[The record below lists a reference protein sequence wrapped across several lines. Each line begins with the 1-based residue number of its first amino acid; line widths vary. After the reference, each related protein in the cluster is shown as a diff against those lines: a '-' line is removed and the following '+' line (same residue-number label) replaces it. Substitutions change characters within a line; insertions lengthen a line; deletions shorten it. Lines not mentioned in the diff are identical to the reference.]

1 MKKLILS
8 LGVVLGTSSLF
19 GQVIVSVE
27 TPLSIA
33 NFPEFTSNG
42 DGSSW
47 GLATLVGLTPILD
60 TVVIADD
67 NAVGLNAQ
75 GLPNSLHACD
85 SANLND
91 MTGKIALIYRNT
103 CGFGYKALAAQQRG
117 AVAVIIVNREEAM
130 VNMNGGTEGAAC
142 TIPVVFVN
150 KSTGDQIRTT
160 IEGGTPVTVLIG
172 DKTGFYPNDL
182 SIFDNGVLRP
192 NFGTLPTRLAD
203 NAGSQAITF
212 GGRVY
217 NNGSASMSNVTIN
230 VTVTRNGTEI
240 YNQTTT
246 PVASVASGD
255 SVSTITLP
263 NLAAVDYAPI
273 GQYVITYTAEGTEE
287 DNYPGDNVATAKF
300 SVTTNTWSLGRS
312 NAGDSIAADSYIRP
326 GTLPAGIVRTCQV
339 ISDPNA
345 SEFTLTAIRMGGV
358 TKAVADST
366 AFSYDTPVL
375 VWRIFEW
382 AGTSGN
388 YTFTGNTTI
397 AAASYT
403 EVASGEITLDAAYPG
418 EEQFDM
424 PINGTPFTLAN
435 NQKYLVCFETPE
447 PRLFVAYSNEDL
459 YDFNANTDDLIRH
472 PLLSGTTWSLGGFQN
487 TGAPAFALV
496 DGSLGV
502 TETETIAGSAYP
514 NPAQDIVRFN
524 VAKSGDAVLNVTD
537 MSGRTVATRAINVE
551 NGQFII
557 SVADLNNGAYI
568 FNVTFDDNSVS
579 RINVAVAK

>member
-1 MKKLILS
+1 MKKLLLS

-27 TPLSIA
+27 SPASIA

-60 TVVIADD
+60 TVIIADD
-67 NAVGLNAQ
+67 GTAGLNAQ

-192 NFGTLPTRLAD
+192 NFGTLPSHLAD
-203 NAGSQAITF
+203 NANPAITF

-217 NNGSASMSNVTIN
+217 NNGSASMTNVTVN

-240 YNQTTT
+240 YNQTTS
-246 PVASVASGD
+246 PVATVASGD

-263 NLAAVDYAPI
+263 TLAAVDYTAQ
-273 GQYVITYTAEGTEE
+273 GLYKITYTAASTEA
-287 DNYPGDNVATAKF
+287 DNYPGDNVAVAEF
-300 SVTTNTWSLGRS
+300 AVTTNTWSLGRS
-312 NAGDSIAADSYIRP
+312 GAGDSILADAYYRP
-326 GTLPAGIVRTCQV
+326 ATLPTSLFRTCQV
-339 ISDPNA
+339 ISDANA
-345 SEFTLTAIRMGGV
+345 SEFKLTSIRMAGV
-358 TKAVADST
+358 TKAIADST
-366 AFSYDTPVL
+366 AFTYDTPLL
-375 VWRIFEW
+375 VWRLFEW
-382 AGTSGN
+382 AGTGGN
-388 YTFTGNTTI
+388 YTLTGNAGGIQT
-397 AAASYT
+397 ADYT

-424 PINGTPFTLAN
+424 PITGPAFALTN
-435 NQKYLVCFETPE
+435 NQKYFVCFDTPE
-447 PRLFVAYSNEDL
+447 PRLYIGYTTKDY
-459 YDFNANTDDLIRH
+459 YDFNQLNDDLVRY
-472 PLLSGTTWSLGGFQN
+472 PLQSDATWTLNGF
-487 TGAPAFALV
+487 GIVPAFSLV
-496 DGSLGV
+496 DGTLGV
-502 TETETIAGSAYP
+502 TETETVEGSAYP

>member
-1 MKKLILS
+1 MKKLLLS
-8 LGVVLGTSSLF
+8 LGVVFGTSSLF

-27 TPLSIA
+27 TPASIA

-67 NAVGLNAQ
+67 GASGLNAQ

-130 VNMNGGTEGAAC
+130 VNMNGGTEGALC

-160 IEGGTPVTVLIG
+160 IEGGTDVTVLIG
-172 DKTGFYPNDL
+172 DKTGFYANDL

-192 NFGTLPTRLAD
+192 NFGTLPRSLSD
-203 NAGSQAITF
+203 NAGNPAINF

-217 NNGSASMSNVTIN
+217 NNGSASMTNVTIN

-263 NLAAVDYAPI
+263 TLAAVDYAPL
-273 GQYVITYTAEGTEE
+273 GLYEITYTASSTEA
-287 DNYPGDNVATAKF
+287 DNYPGDNVASAQFT
-300 SVTTNTWSLGRS
+300 VTTNTWSLGRS
-312 NAGDSIAADSYIRP
+312 GAGDSITADAYYRP
-326 GTLPAGIVRTCQV
+326 ATLPTSLFRTCQV
-339 ISDPNA
+339 VSDPNA
-345 SEFTLTAIRMGGV
+345 SEFKLTAIRMAGV

-366 AFSYDTPVL
+366 AFAYDTPLL
-375 VWRIFEW
+375 VWRLFEW
-382 AGTSGN
+382 AGTGGN
-388 YTFTGNTTI
+388 YTLTGNSAGIQT
-397 AAASYT
+397 ADYT

-424 PINGTPFTLAN
+424 PITGSAFALTN
-435 NQKYLVCFETPE
+435 NQKYFVCFDTPE
-447 PRLFVAYSNEDL
+447 PRLYIGYTTKDY
-459 YDFNANTDDLIRH
+459 YDFNQSNDDLVRY
-472 PLLSGTTWSLGGFQN
+472 PLQSDATWTLNGF
-487 TGAPAFALV
+487 GIVPAFALV
-496 DGSLGV
+496 DGTLGV
-502 TETETIAGSAYP
+502 TETETVVGSAYP

-537 MSGRTVATRAINVE
+537 MSGRTVATRSINVE

>member
-1 MKKLILS
+1 M
-8 LGVVLGTSSLF
+8 GVVLGTSSLF

-27 TPLSIA
+27 SPASIA

-47 GLATLVGLTPILD
+47 GLATLVGLSPILD
-60 TVVIADD
+60 TVVIANDGTP
-67 NAVGLNAQ
+67 GLNAQ

-91 MTGKIALIYRNT
+91 MNGKIALIYRNT

-192 NFGTLPTRLAD
+192 NFGTLPSNLAD
-203 NAGSQAITF
+203 NANPAIAF

-217 NNGSASMSNVTIN
+217 NNGSASMSNVTVN

-246 PVASVASGD
+246 PVATVASGD

-263 NLAAVDYAPI
+263 NLAAVDYTAQ
-273 GQYVITYTAEGTEE
+273 GLYKITYTAASTEA
-287 DNYPGDNVATAKF
+287 DDYPGDNVAVAEF
-300 SVTTNTWSLGRS
+300 AVTSNTWSLGRS
-312 NAGDSIAADSYIRP
+312 GAGDSILADAYYRP
-326 GTLPAGIVRTCQV
+326 ATLPTSLFRTCQV

-345 SEFTLTAIRMGGV
+345 SEFNLTAIRMAGV
-358 TKAVADST
+358 TKAIADST
-366 AFSYDTPVL
+366 AFAYDTPLL
-375 VWRIFEW
+375 VWRLFEW
-382 AGTSGN
+382 AGTGGN
-388 YTFTGNTTI
+388 YTLTGNAGGIQT
-397 AAASYT
+397 ADYT

-424 PINGTPFTLAN
+424 PISGTPFTLSN
-435 NQKYLVCFETPE
+435 NQKYFVCFDTPE
-447 PRLFVAYSNEDL
+447 PRLYIGYTTKDY
-459 YDFNANTDDLIRH
+459 YDFNQLNDDLVRF
-472 PLLSGTTWSLGGFQN
+472 PLQSDAAWTLNGF
-487 TGAPAFALV
+487 GIVPAFALV
-496 DGSLGV
+496 NGTSSIS
-502 TETETIAGSAYP
+502 ETETVEGSAYP

>member
-1 MKKLILS
+1 MKKLLLS

-27 TPLSIA
+27 SPASIA

-47 GLATLVGLTPILD
+47 GLATLAGLTPILD
-60 TVVIADD
+60 TVIIANDG
-67 NAVGLNAQ
+67 AAGLNAQ

-130 VNMNGGTEGAAC
+130 VNMNGGTEGASC

-150 KSTGDQIRTT
+150 KSTGDQIRET
-160 IEGGTPVTVLIG
+160 IENGDVVTVLIG

-192 NFGTLPTRLAD
+192 NFGTLPSNLAD
-203 NAGSQAITF
+203 NANPAIAF

-217 NNGSASMSNVTIN
+217 NNGSASMTNVTVN

-246 PVASVASGD
+246 PVATVASGD

-263 NLAAVDYAPI
+263 NLAAVDYTAQ
-273 GQYVITYTAEGTEE
+273 GLYKITYTAASTEA
-287 DNYPGDNVATAKF
+287 DDYPGDNVAVAEF
-300 SVTTNTWSLGRS
+300 AVTTNTWSLGRS
-312 NAGDSIAADSYIRP
+312 GAGDSILADAYYRP
-326 GTLPAGIVRTCQV
+326 ATLPTSLFRTCQV
-339 ISDPNA
+339 ISDANA
-345 SEFTLTAIRMGGV
+345 SEFNLTAIRMAGV
-358 TKAVADST
+358 TKAIADST
-366 AFSYDTPVL
+366 AFAYDTPLL
-375 VWRIFEW
+375 VWRLFEW
-382 AGTSGN
+382 AGTGGN
-388 YTFTGNTTI
+388 YTLTGNAGGIQT
-397 AAASYT
+397 ADYT

-424 PINGTPFTLAN
+424 PISGTPFTLSN
-435 NQKYLVCFETPE
+435 NQKYFVCFDTPE
-447 PRLFVAYSNEDL
+447 PRLYIGYTTKDY
-459 YDFNANTDDLIRH
+459 YDFNQLNDDLVRY
-472 PLLSGTTWSLGGFQN
+472 PLQSDATWTLNGF
-487 TGAPAFALV
+487 GIVPAFALV
-496 DGSLGV
+496 DGTLGV
-502 TETETIAGSAYP
+502 SETETVEGSAYP

>member
-1 MKKLILS
+1 MKKLLLS

-33 NFPEFTSNG
+33 NFPEFSSNG

-67 NAVGLNAQ
+67 GALGLNAQ

-130 VNMNGGTEGAAC
+130 INMNGGTEGAAC

-160 IEGGTPVTVLIG
+160 IEGGTDVTVLIG

-203 NAGSQAITF
+203 NAGSPAIDF

-217 NNGSASMSNVTIN
+217 NNGSASMTNVTVN

-240 YNQTTT
+240 YNQTTA
-246 PVASVASGD
+246 PVATVVAGD
-255 SVSTITLP
+255 SISTITLAD
-263 NLAAVDYAPI
+263 LAAVDYAPI
-273 GQYVITYTAEGTEE
+273 GLYKITYTAASTET
-287 DNYPGDNVATAKF
+287 DNYPGDNVATAEF
-300 SVTTNTWSLGRS
+300 AVTANTWSLGRS
-312 NAGDSIAADSYIRP
+312 GAGDSILADAYYRP
-326 GTLPAGIVRTCQV
+326 ATLPTSLFRTCQV
-339 ISDPNA
+339 IGDTDA
-345 SEFTLTAIRMGGV
+345 SEFELTSIRMAGV
-358 TKAVADST
+358 TKAIADST
-366 AFSYDTPVL
+366 AFAYDTPLL
-375 VWRIFEW
+375 VWRLFEW
-382 AGTSGN
+382 AGTAGN
-388 YTFTGNTTI
+388 YTLTGNAGGIQT
-397 AAASYT
+397 ADYT

-424 PINGTPFTLAN
+424 PITGSGFVMSN
-435 NQKYLVCFETPE
+435 NQKYFVCFDTPE
-447 PRLFVAYSNEDL
+447 PRLYIGYTTKDY
-459 YDFNANTDDLIRH
+459 YDFNQTNDDLVRF
-472 PLLSGTTWSLGGFQN
+472 PLQSDAAWTLNGF
-487 TGAPAFALV
+487 GIVPAFALV
-496 DGSLGV
+496 DGSGSLN
-502 TETETIAGSAYP
+502 ETETVAGSAYP
-514 NPAQDIVRFN
+514 NPAQDIVRFRI
-524 VAKSGDAVLNVTD
+524 AKSGDAVLNVTD
-537 MSGRTVATRAINVE
+537 MSGRTVATRSINVE